1 MDKIKNYLTA
11 HKRASITIAIALPLL
26 IMGIIGQFPNT
37 RIQQGKSKTVR
48 VGVQDYTTESKVSDG
63 GFEIVMTRSGEIIT
77 LAYKPSDEYKKPLVQ
92 IRRYTPN
99 AGAVIHYWRKYSDSE
114 IRAGRKVAGTAD
126 RQVVSTSQDVFTDAT
141 DLLQQLSSKEGLES
155 EQLLAFKKKLED
167 KIAGTK
173 WK

>member
-1 MDKIKNYLTA
+1 LNKIKGFIIA
-11 HKRASITIAIALPLL
+11 HKRALIAIAIVLPLL
-26 IMGIIGQFPNT
+26 IMGIMGQFPNT
-37 RIQQGKSKTVR
+37 HVKQGKPKTVR
-48 VGVQDYTTESKVSDG
+48 VGSNDYTTESKVSGG

-92 IRRYTPN
+92 ICRYTPN
-99 AGAVIHYWRKYSDSE
+99 AGAIIHYWRKYSDSE